1 MQLPDTQEQGEG
13 RRNSLGELLV
23 RASNEHSVPMS
34 LLLKV
39 LKAEGGGP
47 GVVSPKGAIG
57 PMQLMPSLVR
67 SYGEDPQQALYDQE
81 LNLTL
86 GTRYLS
92 ELLERFGGNEP
103 HAMAAYN
110 AGPTR
115 LSEIL
120 RMHGPR
126 WRKKIPSETD
136 KYLQRVGY

>member
-1 MQLPDTQEQGEG
+1 M
-13 RRNSLGELLV
+13 
-23 RASNEHSVPMS
+23 RASNEHNVPMS

-39 LKAEGGGP
+39 LRAEGGGS
-47 GVVSPKGAIG
+47 GVVSRKGAMG
-57 PMQLMPSLVR
+57 PMQLMPDLVR
-67 SYGEDPQQALYDQE
+67 SYGEDPQRALHDEE

-92 ELLERFGGNEP
+92 KLLNHFGGSEP

-120 RMHGPR
+120 RTHGR
-126 WRKKIPSETD
+126 DWRRQVPSETD
-136 KYLQRVGY
+136 KYLRRVGY